1 MRGKCQGFVLCR
13 QTWQC
18 NENITDCGGKR
29 AVVLPTGCPRS
40 AGLLAGI
47 CRTKV
52 KSPRYSLGVGGPWL
66 QMTSALLGKHSEA
79 VSSTECILF
88 ASNIHYLDQRKNFCK
103 NVFNSHKTYVGRM
116 WVPIWGRMHLKQP
129 TPGSLLNGKIRLFAL
144 SLYCFS

>member
-1 MRGKCQGFVLCR
+1 MRGKCQGFVLYR

-52 KSPRYSLGVGGPWL
+52 KVPAIPQGWGAVVTNDYIVHSGSITSVGEERANL
-66 QMTSALLGKHSEA
+66 SA
-79 VSSTECILF
+79 VV
-88 ASNIHYLDQRKNFCK
+88 YL
-103 NVFNSHKTYVGRM
+103 
-116 WVPIWGRMHLKQP
+116 
-129 TPGSLLNGKIRLFAL
+129 
-144 SLYCFS
+144 

>member
-1 MRGKCQGFVLCR
+1 MRGKCQGFVLYR

-52 KSPRYSLGVGGPWL
+52 KVPAIPREWGGPWL
-66 QMTSALLGKHSEA
+66 QMTSALRLQMADLKDDRSSYRTAEEEGCSTARLPKGKMNTYSNLKMSEF
-79 VSSTECILF
+79 E
-88 ASNIHYLDQRKNFCK
+88 
-103 NVFNSHKTYVGRM
+103 
-116 WVPIWGRMHLKQP
+116 
-129 TPGSLLNGKIRLFAL
+129 
-144 SLYCFS
+144 

>member
-1 MRGKCQGFVLCR
+1 MFYFFIVPAVRGKCQGFVLYR

-52 KSPRYSLGVGGPWL
+52 KVPAIPLGWGGVPWL
-66 QMTSALLGKHSEA
+66 QMTSALKHRLWVLVRTEA
-79 VSSTECILF
+79 ILTSAHDLNF
-88 ASNIHYLDQRKNFCK
+88 WDVLTKTRKYFNIFFGQ
-103 NVFNSHKTYVGRM
+103 
-116 WVPIWGRMHLKQP
+116 
-129 TPGSLLNGKIRLFAL
+129 L
-144 SLYCFS
+144 SFSQQ